1 MSGQDRRAG
10 SKNERCT
17 EHDVQTTLSR
27 DGGDEG
33 VGSKHGDSGVAQDS
47 SHRVD
52 TLSVDPN
59 TGPVGDDTNLPSGLS
74 VESVADPVAEELSV
88 QTSNA
93 RRLVRWSRIALIG
106 ASALVVVAL
115 IVGMGVWCYGHFHQI
130 LVSVNGSDQQVSANT
145 TLGKLLADNGD
156 FKAKPG
162 RLLSVSGK
170 VLKPTGGEAVACKL
184 NGQKVVVDR
193 GLDKVKLSEGDNITV
208 RNGSDLV
215 EDHDVTVSP
224 VSFNVVMN
232 GHGIIQKLKQHGV
245 DGASEVWKGKIS
257 GEQVNKGV
265 IKNPQDLV
273 VDTFSPKPEG
283 RNVIALT
290 FDDGPS
296 EYSSQILDIL
306 KEKGVKATFFDVGQH
321 SAAEPQMEQR
331 MVAEGH
337 QVASHSNTH
346 ADMFKLNPQQLQ
358 GEISQSLDNIKKAS
372 GVTTKM
378 MRAPYGNF
386 GADQWRYAGDLIDC
400 NVIWS
405 IDTLDWKLPGA
416 QAISDAVLSK
426 AYNGAVVLM
435 HDGGGD
441 RTQDVEALPGIIDGL
456 KAQGFEFV
464 TIDELMAMD
473 DNQ

>member
-1 MSGQDRRAG
+1 MSSEGERNESESRLDADSDIETAVASDGNAVTVDVASRGMTRGRPLRTDEPSGG
-10 SKNERCT
+10 SKVEP
-17 EHDVQTTLSR
+17 QI
-27 DGGDEG
+27 
-33 VGSKHGDSGVAQDS
+33 DSV
-47 SHRVD
+47 V
-52 TLSVDPN
+52 
-59 TGPVGDDTNLPSGLS
+59 
-74 VESVADPVAEELSV
+74 EELSI
-88 QTSNA
+88 QSSNA
-93 RRLVRWSRIALIG
+93 RRLARCSRV
-106 ASALVVVAL
+106 ALVGAVVLVLAAL
-115 IVGMGVWCYGHFHQI
+115 LVGAGAWGYGHLRHI
-130 LVSVNGSDQQVSANT
+130 VVSVNGAEKQVSADT
-145 TLGKLLADNGD
+145 TLGKLLTDNND
-156 FKAKPG
+156 FKAKRG

-170 VLKPTGGEAVACKL
+170 VLKLDGGEPISCTID
-184 NGQKVVVDR
+184 GRKVFAGD
-193 GLDKVKLSEGDNITV
+193 DANAAKLSENDKITV
-208 RNGSDLV
+208 KNGNDLT
-215 EDHDVTVSP
+215 EDHEVTSIP
-224 VSFNVVMN
+224 IPFNVVMN
-232 GHGIIQKLKQHGV
+232 GHGVIQKLKQRGI

-265 IKNPQDLV
+265 IKNPQDLI
-273 VDTFSPKPEG
+273 VDTFSPKPQG

-296 EYSSQILDIL
+296 QYSAQILDIL
-306 KEKGVKATFFDVGQH
+306 KEKDVKATFFDVGEH
-321 SAAEPQMEQR
+321 AVAEPQMEQR

-378 MRAPYGNF
+378 VRAPYGNF

-416 QAISDAVLSK
+416 QAISDAALSK
-426 AYNGAVVLM
+426 AYNGAVILM

-456 KAQGFEFV
+456 KAQGYEFA
-464 TIDELMAMD
+464 TIDELMSM
-473 DNQ
+473 NGNR

>member
-1 MSGQDRRAG
+1 MSSEDGRNESGSRLDADSDIETAVTSGSNLVTVGGNSKEMTDGQPLR
-10 SKNERCT
+10 KNEPSADLKV
-17 EHDVQTTLSR
+17 EP
-27 DGGDEG
+27 EG
-33 VGSKHGDSGVAQDS
+33 
-47 SHRVD
+47 
-52 TLSVDPN
+52 
-59 TGPVGDDTNLPSGLS
+59 
-74 VESVADPVAEELSV
+74 DPVVEELSI
-88 QTSNA
+88 QSSKA
-93 RRLVRWSRIALIG
+93 RRLARLSRIALIG
-106 ASALVVVAL
+106 AAVLVVVAV
-115 IVGMGVWCYGHFHQI
+115 IVGVGVWGYGRFRQI
-130 LVSVNGSDQQVSANT
+130 SVSVNGTEKQVSANT
-145 TLGKLLADNGD
+145 TLGKLLTDNGD

-170 VLKPTGGEAVACKL
+170 VLKSTGGEAVACKI
-184 NGQKVVVDR
+184 NGQKVAADSNVN
-193 GLDKVKLSEGDNITV
+193 KVKLSENDKITV
-208 RNGSDLV
+208 ENGSDLT
-215 EDHDVTVSP
+215 EDHDVTSSP
-224 VSFNVVMN
+224 IPFNVVMN
-232 GHGIIQKLKQHGV
+232 GHGVIQKLKQRGV
-245 DGASEVWKGKIS
+245 DGVSEAWKGKIS

-273 VDTFSPKPEG
+273 VDTFSPRPEG

-296 EYSSQILDIL
+296 QYSAQILDIL
-306 KEKGVKATFFDVGQH
+306 KGKGVKATFFDVGQH

-456 KAQGFEFV
+456 KAQGYEFV
-464 TIDELMAMD
+464 TIDELMAMNG
-473 DNQ
+473 NQ